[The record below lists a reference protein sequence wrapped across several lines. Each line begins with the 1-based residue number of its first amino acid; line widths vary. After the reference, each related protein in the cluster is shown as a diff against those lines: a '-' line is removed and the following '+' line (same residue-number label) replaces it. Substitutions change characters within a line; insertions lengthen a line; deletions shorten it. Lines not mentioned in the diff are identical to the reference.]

1 MRDIVFYYDRTIVE
15 AFERAQELCDRE
27 GIKKIET
34 LFIVRELLKDG
45 ESKLYEYFQEVMPC
59 SDEFVEKT
67 LDVCINDLVEDI
79 KKKQE
84 NGSNTQDNDSEPQDN
99 GSNSTDADVNEE
111 DEDNFIEIPCF
122 EGGNQQFAKYHI
134 SDDLADVFDEML
146 EYSEDMVE
154 EAIDNN
160 PYQIDDGKVI
170 SIMITA
176 NLLMNYI
183 IYFMPKDMTKFLRKL
198 EIKVSDV
205 KNALVGNSNVMLQTD
220 VDQTKT
226 LPFLIDVTADCK
238 EGIPNPI
245 CGRDKE
251 ATKIWEIISKMN
263 KRNAIL
269 VGEPG
274 VGKTAIIQKIA
285 QDITNGDCPERFKNY
300 RVMSLDITG
309 LIAGTSLRGQA
320 EEKFKQ
326 LNSYL
331 ESNDNVILFID
342 EMHTM
347 MGAGACKEGEMD
359 LANSMKPILARG
371 KAIVIGAT
379 TNDEYEKYF
388 SRDGAL
394 KRRFEKVEI
403 REPKTEEIYSML
415 KVKIKELTKF
425 HGVRITAKMVEFVA
439 FTASCM
445 QNETRN
451 PDRTLDLIDRSMVI
465 AKNAGKTSVD
475 RESVIANYNMNF
487 ERFEKMN
494 PAEKRST
501 AYHEAGHW
509 LVHELSGRLNDYT
522 AMAISII
529 PADNYLGITVY
540 EESDITVNKTMNYY
554 IDYLAMDLAG
564 RKAEELIGN
573 EENAGVSSDLKSA
586 TETAY
591 RVVTKFGMVDGFSI
605 SYSKDMVTEETSE
618 RINQAVK
625 ELLLKAE
632 KRAEELLVSNR
643 ALLDAVAKLV
653 LEKKMVSK
661 KDLDRL
667 LAKYTKQSDEE

>member
-1 MRDIVFYYDRTIVE
+1 MRKIIFHYDSTITE
-15 AFERAQELCDRE
+15 AFERAQEFCDRE

-34 LFIVRELLKDG
+34 LFIVKELLKDG
-45 ESKLYEYFQEVMPC
+45 ESELYEYFQDEIPC

-67 LDVCINDLVEDI
+67 LDVCINDIVEDI
-79 KKKQE
+79 KKKQNNGLNTQA
-84 NGSNTQDNDSEPQDN
+84 NGSD
-99 GSNSTDADVNEE
+99 STDANVCKE
-111 DEDNFIEIPCF
+111 DEDNIIEMIYC
-122 EGGNQQFAKYHI
+122 EGNKKWLVKHNI
-134 SDDLADVFDEML
+134 SNNLADIFDNMV
-146 EYSEDMVE
+146 EYSKNMVE

-160 PYQIDDGKVI
+160 PYQIDDSKEI
-170 SIMITA
+170 SVEISA
-176 NLLMNYI
+176 NLLMKHI
-183 IYFMPKDMTKFLRKL
+183 VYFMPKDMTKFLRKL

-205 KNALVGNSNVMLQTD
+205 KNALLVNSNVMLKTD
-220 VDQTKT
+220 VAQTKT
-226 LPFLIDVTADCK
+226 LPFLRDVTADCK
-238 EGIPNPI
+238 KGIPNPI

-300 RVMSLDITG
+300 RVVSLDITG
-309 LIAGTSLRGQA
+309 LIAGTSYRGQA

-415 KVKIKELTKF
+415 KVKIKGLSKF

-494 PAEKRST
+494 PTEKRST

-540 EESDITVNKTMNYY
+540 EESDITVNKTMDYY
-554 IDYLAMDLAG
+554 IDYLAMNLAG
-564 RKAEELIGN
+564 RKAEKLIGN
-573 EENAGVSSDLKSA
+573 DKNAGVGCDLKSA

-591 RVVTKFGMVDGFSI
+591 KVVTKLGMVDGFSI

-643 ALLDAVAKLV
+643 ALLDAVAKVV